1 MNIQQAILKV
11 MAAELPEAVVTVH
24 ENVIEA
30 ELPFFTSYKD
40 RIEQYEVF
48 CELSKQFADDLV
60 VKTSSHMVWDCD
72 NEAAKDRLIYTAEIL
87 PLVE

>member
-1 MNIQQAILKV
+1 MNIQDAIKKV
-11 MAAELPEAVVTVH
+11 MATELPEAVVTIH

-40 RIEQYEVF
+40 RIEHYEVF

-60 VKTSSHMVWDCD
+60 VKTSSHMVWDRE
-72 NEAAKDRLIYTAEIL
+72 NEADADRLVYTAEFL
-87 PLVE
+87 PYF